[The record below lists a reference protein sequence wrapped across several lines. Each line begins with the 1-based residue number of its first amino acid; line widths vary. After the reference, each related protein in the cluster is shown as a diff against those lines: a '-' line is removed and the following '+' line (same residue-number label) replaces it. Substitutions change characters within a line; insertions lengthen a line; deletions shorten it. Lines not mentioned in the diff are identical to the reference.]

1 MQKET
6 KKTSL
11 DPSSQDDDDDDD
23 DDELLVSQVSL
34 CTS

>member
-23 DDELLVSQVSL
+23 DELLVSQVSL